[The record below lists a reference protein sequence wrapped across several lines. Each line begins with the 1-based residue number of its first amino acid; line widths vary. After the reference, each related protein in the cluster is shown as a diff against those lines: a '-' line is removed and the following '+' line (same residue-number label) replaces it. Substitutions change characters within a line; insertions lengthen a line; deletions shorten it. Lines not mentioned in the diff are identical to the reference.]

1 MDTKGLLGYKA
12 FDIFVKYGFRAV
24 TMDDLA
30 KEMSISK
37 KTLYQHFS
45 NKEDVIREALQAYHK
60 RHRVKSLV
68 AK

>member
-37 KTLYQHFS
+37 KRFINISPT
-45 NKEDVIREALQAYHK
+45 K
-60 RHRVKSLV
+60 RM
-68 AK
+68 